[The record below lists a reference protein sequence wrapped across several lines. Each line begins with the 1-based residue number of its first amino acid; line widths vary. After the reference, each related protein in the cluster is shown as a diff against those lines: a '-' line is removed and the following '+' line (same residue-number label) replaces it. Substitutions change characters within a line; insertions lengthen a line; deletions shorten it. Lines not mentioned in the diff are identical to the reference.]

1 MEKAMRNIYTLLAVL
16 ALAAGFAFAQ
26 DVPAQ
31 QSQPDQSQQQMPQT
45 QQPSQQT
52 PPSQGQTAMSSQDL
66 QTAMQSAFQKDPAL
80 SNVTASVADQKI
92 ELAGTV
98 ASKADQDK
106 AHSIAETNA
115 GGRQVVDKIKVSGGE
130 STPPSTPPQ

>member
-1 MEKAMRNIYTLLAVL
+1 MRNIYTLLAVL

-31 QSQPDQSQQQMPQT
+31 SQPDQSQQQMPQA

-52 PPSQGQTAMSSQDL
+52 SPSQGQTGMSSQDL

-80 SNVTASVADQKI
+80 SNVTANVADQKI
-92 ELAGTV
+92 ELSGTV
-98 ASKADQDK
+98 ASKADKDK
-106 AHSIAETNA
+106 ARRIAETNS
-115 GGRQVVDKIKVSGGE
+115 GGRKVVDKIKVSGGE
-130 STPPSTPPQ
+130 STSPSTPPQ